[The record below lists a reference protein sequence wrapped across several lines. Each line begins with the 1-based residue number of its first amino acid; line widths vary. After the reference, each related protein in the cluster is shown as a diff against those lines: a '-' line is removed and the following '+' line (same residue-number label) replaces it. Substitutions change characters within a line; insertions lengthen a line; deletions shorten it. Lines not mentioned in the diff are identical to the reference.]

1 MSQDAFMPRFEDL
14 PSVLPIF
21 PLPRAVLLPR
31 QCLPLNI
38 FEPRY
43 LNMVFDALAADRQ
56 IGMIQPDPASADTDP
71 APVYSVGCA
80 GRITAF
86 QETADGRLLVN
97 LTGVCR
103 FEVAEEVEM
112 RNGYRR
118 IRPRWQLYEADM
130 HTPVG
135 QPLRLDHLEAT
146 IKAFFDANEIQADWD
161 ALKKLSSASLVDF
174 LSTNLPFAVE
184 EKQALVEAP
193 SVVERTEILK
203 AALEMGLT
211 SGVPT
216 DQTRH

>member
-1 MSQDAFMPRFEDL
+1 MPCA
-14 PSVLPIF
+14 PSTTPAAE
-21 PLPRAVLLPR
+21 PGTT
-31 QCLPLNI
+31 
-38 FEPRY
+38 EPR
-43 LNMVFDALAADRQ
+43 
-56 IGMIQPDPASADTDP
+56 ITGSA
-71 APVYSVGCA
+71 GL
-80 GRITAF
+80 
-86 QETADGRLLVN
+86 ETSMTN
-97 LTGVCR
+97 KPS
-103 FEVAEEVEM
+103 FPAEEVEM

-193 SVVERTEILK
+193 SVVERTESML
-203 AALEMGLT
+203 
-211 SGVPT
+211 
-216 DQTRH
+216 QTKS

>member
-14 PSVLPIF
+14 PEVLPIF

-43 LNMVFDALAADRQ
+43 LNMIFDALAADRQ
-56 IGMIQPDPASADTDP
+56 IGMIQPNAATGDEDPVP
-71 APVYSVGCA
+71 LYSVGCA
-80 GRITAF
+80 GRINAF
-86 QETADGRLLVN
+86 QETADGRLLIN

-103 FEVAEEVEM
+103 FEVAQEVEL

-118 IRPRWQLYEADM
+118 IRPRWAAYEADM
-130 HTPVG
+130 QTPVG
-135 QPLRLDHLEAT
+135 PPIRVEHLEAT

-161 ALKKLSSASLVDF
+161 GLKKLSSASLVDF

-193 SVVERTEILK
+193 TVVERTEILK

>member
-1 MSQDAFMPRFEDL
+1 
-14 PSVLPIF
+14 
-21 PLPRAVLLPR
+21 
-31 QCLPLNI
+31 
-38 FEPRY
+38 
-43 LNMVFDALAADRQ
+43 
-56 IGMIQPDPASADTDP
+56 
-71 APVYSVGCA
+71 
-80 GRITAF
+80 
-86 QETADGRLLVN
+86 
-97 LTGVCR
+97 
-103 FEVAEEVEM
+103 
-112 RNGYRR
+112 
-118 IRPRWQLYEADM
+118 M
-130 HTPVG
+130 HTPVR
-135 QPLRLDHLEAT
+135 QPLRLDQLEAT

>member
-1 MSQDAFMPRFEDL
+1 MSQDAFMSRFEDMPDAL
-14 PSVLPIF
+14 SIF
-21 PLPRAVLLPR
+21 PLAKAVLLPR
-31 QCLPLNI
+31 QSLPLNI

-43 LNMVFDALAADRQ
+43 LSMVFDALAADRH
-56 IGMIQPDPASADTDP
+56 IGMIQPNTATGDEDPV
-71 APVYSVGCA
+71 PVYSVGCA

-86 QETADGRLLVN
+86 QETADGRLLIN

-103 FEVAEEVEM
+103 FEIAEEIEM

-118 IRPRWQLYEADM
+118 VRPRWQPYEVDM
-130 HTPVG
+130 ETPVG
-135 QPLRLDHLEAT
+135 PAPRLGHLEPT

-174 LSTNLPFAVE
+174 LSTNLPLAVE

-193 SVVERTEILK
+193 NVMERAEILK
-203 AALEMGLT
+203 TALELGLT
-211 SGVPT
+211 SSVST